1 MDAPLRQ
8 HGLRLFL
15 ALLSLAALSLA
26 GFWYWHSGRSERR
39 VPEGA
44 YLVRASPPN
53 SLNAAPAAPLN
64 VAPTVPGAPATA
76 PDTA

>member
-1 MDAPLRQ
+1 MDTPLRQ

-15 ALLSLAALSLA
+15 ALLSLAALTLA

-44 YLVRASPPN
+44 YLVHSAVRSAV
-53 SLNAAPAAPLN
+53 AD
-64 VAPTVPGAPATA
+64 APTTIDASAA
-76 PDTA
+76 A